1 LHPFDKDVG
10 CMYPFQRGNRASI
23 RKMRIGKYHH
33 GWQKTIDILK
43 QDGHLLFGGQEI
55 QEDSKDK
62 KIKAA
67 YENPM

>member
-1 LHPFDKDVG
+1 
-10 CMYPFQRGNRASI
+10 
-23 RKMRIGKYHH
+23 MRIGKYHH
-33 GWQKTIDILK
+33 GWKKTTYILK